1 MILLQQYTVPNFVQ
15 PMATDGDDV
24 LDGELLR
31 TVVRAASLAALHVV
45 QEEKTRTAR
54 TMAQWAVVLGAFDDD
69 EDTENEDD
77 VAPGEKRSRRVR
89 ERKDWRTSGWWIQ
102 LQDTDLLDYTTD
114 AAKVF
119 RGRFRVPH
127 PFFVELVKLAKEKKW
142 FSRGQVDAAGRE
154 GIPVELKVRA
164 RTFEF

>member
-45 QEEKTRTAR
+45 QEEEKTRTVR

-69 EDTENEDD
+69 EDTENDDD

-89 ERKDWRTSGWWIQ
+89 ERKDWRTSAWWIQ
-102 LQDTDLLDYTTD
+102 LQDSGLHD
-114 AAKVF
+114 
-119 RGRFRVPH
+119 
-127 PFFVELVKLAKEKKW
+127 
-142 FSRGQVDAAGRE
+142 
-154 GIPVELKVRA
+154 
-164 RTFEF
+164 

>member
-45 QEEKTRTAR
+45 QEKTRTAR
-54 TMAQWAVVLGAFDDD
+54 TMAQWEVVLGAFDDD

-114 AAKVF
+114 AAKSF
-119 RGRFRVPH
+119 AGAFA
-127 PFFVELVKLAKEKKW
+127 FFTPSL
-142 FSRGQVDAAGRE
+142 
-154 GIPVELKVRA
+154 
-164 RTFEF
+164 

>member
-1 MILLQQYTVPNFVQ
+1 M
-15 PMATDGDDV
+15 

-77 VAPGEKRSRRVR
+77 VAPGEK
-89 ERKDWRTSGWWIQ
+89 
-102 LQDTDLLDYTTD
+102 
-114 AAKVF
+114 
-119 RGRFRVPH
+119 
-127 PFFVELVKLAKEKKW
+127 
-142 FSRGQVDAAGRE
+142 
-154 GIPVELKVRA
+154 
-164 RTFEF
+164 